1 MNVTPPAYGERTM
14 ASQLIEVLRSR
25 FCRALTLQEAEH
37 IANATVARRVQ
48 PNANICRQGDANAG
62 LIFLLRGTA
71 EIVKETPPAGAQV
84 VASVAG
90 PMILGEISL
99 LTGEPTSATVRALT
113 DCEYC
118 LLTRSQYQRLLES
131 QSLATY
137 KLVASIAELLARKL
151 TAMND
156 RMIAATRH

>member
-1 MNVTPPAYGERTM
+1 MPGAYGEGIV
-14 ASQLIEVLRSR
+14 ASQLVEVLRSR
-25 FCRALTLQEAEH
+25 FCRTLTLQEAEH
-37 IANATVARRVQ
+37 VANATVPRRLQ
-48 PNANICRQGDANAG
+48 PNARICHQGDPTPG

-99 LTGEPTSATVRALT
+99 LTGDAASATVRALT
-113 DCEYC
+113 DCEC
-118 LLTRSQYQRLLES
+118 HILTRAQYQRLLES

-137 KLVASIAELLARKL
+137 KLVAAIAEILARKL

-156 RMIAATRH
+156 RVTAAPRQ